1 MLAGQTPKMTP
12 AQINVYN
19 RINRQIDDNNFRYCY
34 HEGGENVRDGSS
46 FVPRNEKIYEK
57 DRQWRPGKRQY
68 RRLFSP

>member
-1 MLAGQTPKMTP
+1 MTP

-19 RINRQIDDNNFRYCY
+19 RLSRKIDDNNFRYCY
-34 HEGGENVRDGSS
+34 HEGGENARDGSS